1 MPLNLKVLDFVEAPR
16 VDEIPATGDG
26 REAESS
32 STKAT
37 SWTLP
42 AFRTGDLVEVR
53 PRDEILATLDEKGCL
68 DGLPFMPEM
77 LAFCGQQL
85 VVEAIAHKTC
95 DTARQMG
102 TARRLNDT
110 LHLRGSRCDGSA
122 HGGCEAECLLFW
134 KSAWLKPVA
143 QKSHS
148 APVVPH
154 VSSSE
159 AAPVAEFLQA
169 ATRVSGATDPIRYSC
184 QATQL
189 CDASAPLPWWDVR
202 QYVLDVTTGNRTLGH
217 TLRVVFLASLRAL
230 ARRVPFGY
238 RASKSVTEAIHKAL
252 TGRGAPRFNG
262 QVPDG
267 QQTPAVKLGLQPGE
281 LVRIRSLPEIEQTL
295 NKRSQNR
302 GLFFDP
308 SDMAPHCGRV
318 AKVRR
323 PLTRIIEESTG
334 KMLQMKGPCVVLDD
348 VYCQSEYSR
357 CRLNCPR
364 AIYSYWRE
372 AWLERVPSVAE

>member
-1 MPLNLKVLDFVEAPR
+1 MSVNLKVVDLVEVQSEEDTAT
-16 VDEIPATGDG
+16 VDEGGASHSLKQPG
-26 REAESS
+26 
-32 STKAT
+32 

-42 AFRTGDLVEVR
+42 KFRAGDLVEVR
-53 PRDEILATLDEKGCL
+53 GKEEILATLDERGCV

-77 LAFCGQQL
+77 LAFCGKQL

-134 KSAWLKPVA
+134 KAAWVKPVSEKR
-143 QKSHS
+143 QSV
-148 APVVPH
+148 PVTPKA
-154 VSSSE
+154 SSE
-159 AAPVAEFLQA
+159 ITATPEILQR
-169 ATRVSGATDPIRYSC
+169 ATRVRGSTDPVLYSC

-189 CDASAPLPWWDVR
+189 CDASAPLPWWDLR
-202 QYVLDVTTGNRTLGH
+202 QYFLDVTTGNRTLGQ
-217 TLRVVFLASLRAL
+217 TLRVTFLASLRAI

-238 RASKSVTEAIHKAL
+238 RAFTALTEATHRML
-252 TGRGAPRFNG
+252 TGHGVPRFNG

-267 QQTPAVKLGLQPGE
+267 QQTPTINLGLQPGE
-281 LVRIRSLPEIEQTL
+281 LVRIRSLTEIEQTL
-295 NKRSQNR
+295 NSRSKNR
-302 GLFFDP
+302 GLYFDP
-308 SDMAPHCGRV
+308 SEMAQQCGRV
-318 AKVRR
+318 ARVRR
-323 PLTRIIEESTG
+323 RVTKIIEEPTG
-334 KMLQMKGPCVVLDD
+334 KMMQMTGACVVLDN
-348 VYCQSEYSR
+348 VYCQSENSR

-372 AWLERVPSVAE
+372 SWLERVPSAPE